1 MTCQVARLL
10 PATLEA
16 TGVRPV
22 PSREHLRRFHFIREI
37 ASGGFGSVFLTK
49 VMHADGFS
57 RLVAVKLL
65 KSQWSDSEEVARRMR
80 DEARLLGLLRH
91 RNIVDVIDLTSIDG
105 RAAVI
110 MEYLEAVDF
119 RTVVQELIAHGQWI
133 PVRAGLEMASACA
146 SALDA
151 AYNRPPIPGDKP
163 LRVIHRDIKPSNIMV
178 DDTGMVKVLD
188 FGVAR
193 SEIENRESHTQELQ
207 FGSVDYM
214 APERLFFEPETPA
227 SDVYSLAAT
236 LFEVLALEKFGKAR
250 GRPARHAAYVA
261 DRLSFLRGGLSASG
275 AVAGEL
281 EVLIANG
288 LAFNHEE
295 RPTAAEFH
303 QRARALARQC
313 DGKDLSDWSET
324 FLPPL
329 VQAAQDAPKIDN
341 PLTDQIMVEDAK
353 VFGNQADQPSGRSA
367 GAADVL
373 RQGALAEMEDTGA
386 FVPSPPTGAP
396 AQLRVRPEI
405 EPDPVDAW
413 DDGPTAVGGLTG
425 PVRVPR
431 PDNAEEARRAI
442 QGRPG
447 QRGSLRPGP
456 ELPDPADPFAQ
467 LIRSPLSPRPEPPA
481 RVAAAAESVPDGPT
495 EVADPLRPVKVPV
508 VRQGGLGGCYN
519 PEAPESSG
527 PIPPL
532 PAPPGVTAQPLQPV
546 LPKPVAALVEPAEEE
561 EVEEGYDDYDDKT
574 VPVIVPPQHRAQQA
588 RQRALESKPEA
599 AVPPSLPPL
608 RSGDTIVPFEEE
620 GDEEVTEMVTD
631 SPQVVVP
638 TRLTPVELPEAPT
651 VPVYGP
657 TSATLGAPYGA
668 SPSATPS
675 STPVSSP
682 VASVSPTPV
691 PSPVASPPSIPSA
704 PVAGSPE
711 PPSLDDVVPQSDDS
725 RYAIEIAAAESAA
738 AEATE
743 PSIVPQSAV
752 VAPVE
757 ALVEPDSSMEPHES
771 APYLDVVPDTDE
783 PDDIAPAPKKS
794 KAPLFAAAGC
804 FFLLVLGGGGFAVAW
819 TFGLGEKLAAM
830 GADSVDVPVVEDVT
844 DGSGAADLA
853 GAADTGSADV
863 EDGPE
868 APAVEDGMVR
878 FRVGIDGV
886 RKLKVDCGGVKA
898 TGDVEVT
905 VEHGFEGDCSVT
917 AILAD
922 RSRKTTRVPAP
933 DAGSYLCFAD
943 GGDACEAE

>member
-1 MTCQVARLL
+1 M
-10 PATLEA
+10 
-16 TGVRPV
+16 

-91 RNIVDVIDLTSIDG
+91 RNIVDVIDLTSIDS

-110 MEYLEAVDF
+110 MEYLEAVDL
-119 RTVVQELIAHGQWI
+119 RTVVQELAAKGLRL
-133 PVRAGLEMASACA
+133 PVRAGLDIVSASA

-250 GRPARHAAYVA
+250 GRPARHAAYVT
-261 DRLSFLRGGLSASG
+261 DRLSFLRGGLAASG
-275 AVAGEL
+275 TVASDL
-281 EVLIANG
+281 EALIADG
-288 LAFNHEE
+288 LAFNHED

-303 QRARALARQC
+303 QRARALARKV
-313 DGKDLSDWSET
+313 DGDDLSSWAES

-329 VQAAQDAPKIDN
+329 VKAAQDAPKIDN

-353 VFGNQADQPSGRSA
+353 VFGGATGQPSA
-367 GAADVL
+367 PTVGAADVL

-396 AQLRVRPEI
+396 AQLRARAEI
-405 EPDPVDAW
+405 EPDPADAW

-431 PDNAEEARRAI
+431 PDNAEEARRAVNA
-442 QGRPG
+442 RPG
-447 QRGSLRPGP
+447 KRGAPP
-456 ELPDPADPFAQ
+456 PDLPDPADPFAQ
-467 LIRSPLSPRPEPPA
+467 LIRSPLSPKPEPPA
-481 RVAAAAESVPDGPT
+481 RSQPAEAPADSPT
-495 EVADPLRPVKVPV
+495 EVADPMRAVEVPTVRP
-508 VRQGGLGGCYN
+508 GGHGGYYDPKA
-519 PEAPESSG
+519 PEASG

-532 PAPPGVTAQPLQPV
+532 PAPPGVSARPLEPV
-546 LPKPVAALVEPAEEE
+546 LPAPVVPAPVVPAHTAEAPDE
-561 EVEEGYDDYDDKT
+561 DDDKT
-574 VPVIVPPQHRAQQA
+574 VPVVVPPQHRAQLARRSQA
-588 RQRALESKPEA
+588 KVEA
-599 AVPPSLPPL
+599 APEVAAPPSIPPP
-608 RSGDTIVPFEEE
+608 RSSDTIVPFEEDGE
-620 GDEEVTEMVTD
+620 EEVTEMVGGIPQAAVPAQL
-631 SPQVVVP
+631 SPGQP
-638 TRLTPVELPEAPT
+638 DTGGI
-651 VPVYGP
+651 PVYGP
-657 TSATLGAPYGA
+657 TDAALGAPHGA
-668 SPSATPS
+668 SPAP
-675 STPVSSP
+675 
-682 VASVSPTPV
+682 SVSPPPPTLPVAAASTPA
-691 PSPVASPPSIPSA
+691 PVEPVAKPAAPASPPA
-704 PVAGSPE
+704 PVLPVQEPTAAAPE
-711 PPSLDDVVPQSDDS
+711 PPSLDDVVPQSADS
-725 RYAIEIAAAESAA
+725 RYAIELAA
-738 AEATE
+738 AEAESEKTE
-743 PSIVPQSAV
+743 PSVAPI
-752 VAPVE
+752 APVE
-757 ALVEPDSSMEPHES
+757 AVVEPDSAVAPQDDG
-771 APYLDVVPDTDE
+771 PYLDVVKDPIVDE
-783 PDDIAPAPKKS
+783 PAPAKKS

-804 FFLLVLGGGGFAVAW
+804 FVFFILGGGGIAAAW
-819 TFGLGEKLAAM
+819 TMGLGDKLAALS
-830 GADSVDVPVVEDVT
+830 GGEVDAPVVADVEG
-844 DGSGAADLA
+844 GSGAAELA
-853 GAADTGSADV
+853 GAADTGGSGA
-863 EDGPE
+863 PTE
-868 APAVEDGMVR
+868 AVPDGMVR
-878 FRVGIDGV
+878 FRVGLDGV

-898 TGDVEVT
+898 SGAGEVS
-905 VEHGFEGDCSVT
+905 VEHGFEGDCAIT

-933 DAGSYLCFAD
+933 EPGSYLCFSA
-943 GGDACEAE
+943 GSDACEAE